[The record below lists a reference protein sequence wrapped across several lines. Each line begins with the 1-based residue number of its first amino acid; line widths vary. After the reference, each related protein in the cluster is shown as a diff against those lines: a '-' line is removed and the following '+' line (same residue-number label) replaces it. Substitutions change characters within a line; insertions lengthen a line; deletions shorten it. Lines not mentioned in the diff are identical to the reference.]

1 MIICP
6 KCKHVRQAD
15 ESGTP
20 DWQCPAC
27 HVAYAKAAESAL
39 DAGRPLLTH
48 GTLRGSDRSGRPWVK
63 LALLLLLAWGAW
75 TGLQRGT
82 GPAPERG
89 GASQLPSL
97 SGELSVDDIRA
108 LAATVKAEDVVM
120 YSTTECSYCAQAKA
134 WLQGYGFPLTE
145 CNMSTTPRCQS
156 EFQAL
161 GADGTPYLIVRGHH
175 MKQGFDSDEFLAALR

>member
-48 GTLRGSDRSGRPWVK
+48 GTLRGSDRARRPWVK
-63 LALLLLLAWGAW
+63 LAVLLLLAWGAW
-75 TGLQRGT
+75 AGLQRG
-82 GPAPERG
+82 PAPTTA
-89 GASQLPSL
+89 GADSGHLPGI

-156 EFQAL
+156 EFQTL